1 MFVGSPTDLLYWR
14 YTLLSTRWLQSHQK
28 TSEGKK
34 QAYFCW
40 FLNEDIHEYMFI
52 EGKPRAVIFL
62 QTLNLQL
69 HLLRRM
75 KKSNIRSLWTWPW
88 GQLSIGER
96 QATCRALGNWF
107 SSKIIAIVS
116 VASVEL
122 SRFVTSELLIPS
134 NKDKQEW
141 SDGNW
146 LETGSNWSS
155 KRKSNCP
162 TSWVHLDYVNV

>member
-1 MFVGSPTDLLYWR
+1 MTPKSLLKEKTGLFLLIFKWRYSLIHVYWR
-14 YTLLSTRWLQSHQK
+14 EAKGSNFPPDTQFTV
-28 TSEGKK
+28 TSIATE
-34 QAYFCW
+34 
-40 FLNEDIHEYMFI
+40 
-52 EGKPRAVIFL
+52 
-62 QTLNLQL
+62 
-69 HLLRRM
+69 
-75 KKSNIRSLWTWPW
+75 SNIRSLWPW

-107 SSKIIAIVS
+107 NSKIIAIVS

-122 SRFVTSELLIPS
+122 SRFVTSGLLIPS
-134 NKDKQEW
+134 NKDKQEK